1 MKKILILSIIA
12 LMSCVIC
19 TSCADK
25 KGRDKDR
32 EYVTGIVEKVMAEE
46 KNPCFDDNSD
56 FIHYV
61 INMRT
66 QKAYEDVLENVP
78 ISTLEEVAVVV
89 RNKYGNIKPYTVAR
103 EYIENYASVYKY
115 MFKESPE
122 KTKNEKP
129 KQDTLINI
137 TKSIE

>member
-25 KGRDKDR
+25 KGRGKDR
-32 EYVTGIVEKVMAEE
+32 EYVTEIVEKVMAEE

-66 QKAYEDVLENVP
+66 QKAYEEVLENVP
-78 ISTLEEVAVVV
+78 ISTLEEVAVIV
-89 RNKYGNIKPYTVAR
+89 RNKYGNIKPYTVAK
-103 EYIENYASVYKY
+103 EYIENYSSVYKY
-115 MFKESPE
+115 MFKESSE
-122 KTKNEKP
+122 KTKNEKT